1 VALVRRSNQTA
12 VGSGLKTFF
21 GLALLTVGF
30 LATLATILG
39 FLGSL
44 WWAFDILANYRLQ
57 YTLLLALT
65 AALYGITFGRVT
77 SLLFLAAAG
86 LNVLVL
92 LPLFTAAP
100 AEAAGTETIQIVSYN
115 SSAGAGDTD
124 DFAAW
129 LDAGQADLVFVLDT
143 PEDWIGA
150 VAADAGYQ
158 IQNSL
163 PIDRR
168 FGISLLAKQDIGVDL
183 LRLDDQLREPAL
195 RIETAIEGRTV
206 VIYAI
211 QLTSPTSETG
221 ADRNARLLE
230 EVKAAVASEVE
241 PVVVI
246 GDLSLTPWNSGFR
259 SFLGDTGLENS
270 LNGYGYQ
277 ATWPADALPGAAI
290 PYDHAFHSDVLT
302 TADRSVGPGFGGPH
316 RALLVEIG
324 FAAGSLADG

>member
-1 VALVRRSNQTA
+1 MALVRRTNQTA
-12 VGSGLKTFF
+12 VGSGVRTFF

-44 WWAFDILANYRLQ
+44 WWAFDVLANYRLQ
-57 YTLLLALT
+57 YALLLVVT

-86 LNVLVL
+86 ANVLVM
-92 LPLFTAAP
+92 LPLFTNTP
-100 AEAAGTETIQIVSYN
+100 AEAAGDESLRIISYD

-124 DFAAW
+124 DFASW
-129 LDAGQADLVFVLDT
+129 LDAREADLVFVLDT

-150 VAADAGYQ
+150 VAEASGYE

-168 FGISLLAKQDIGVDL
+168 FGISLLAKEDVDVDL
-183 LRLDDQLREPAL
+183 LRLDDRLREPAL
-195 RIETAIEGRTV
+195 RVEAAIDGQPV
-206 VIYAI
+206 VVYAI

-221 ADRNARLLE
+221 AERNAQLLD
-230 EVKAAVASEVE
+230 EVRAAIAGETL

-259 SFLGDTGLENS
+259 SLLGDTGLKNS
-270 LNGYGYQ
+270 LNGYGFQ
-277 ATWPADALPGAAI
+277 ATWPADALPGVAI
-290 PYDHAFHSDVLT
+290 PYDHALHSESLT
-302 TADRSVGPGFGGPH
+302 TANRAVGPGFGGPH
-316 RALLVEIG
+316 RALIVDIAVTG
-324 FAAGSLADG
+324 TVAGG